1 MKKKIRLTESQ
12 LNRVIR
18 KSIKKALNEDS
29 HSTEVYGKWLD
40 IKNAI
45 GADAMLDEIWNI
57 TNADELEE
65 IVNYFARE
73 YNI

>member
-18 KSIKKALNEDS
+18 KSIKKALNEGS
-29 HSTEVYGKWLD
+29 YNTEVYRKWLD
-40 IKNAI
+40 IKDAI